1 MFAGWK
7 NLSDT
12 MKTKLL
18 SLAFLG
24 CVGLPQANAQSSD
37 EEFEQFRKEM
47 HEDYQ
52 DFRKQ
57 MFKEYTD
64 FIKQPWKDGLVKEGV
79 KTPEDQKTLPEITE
93 NNAVTNSWLG
103 RQALS
108 VREGIR
114 KMLRNLKKKEKNAK
128 QSAKQPDRQL
138 AINEVIKPK
147 IDKQEQ
153 PQPIAPI
160 KETTVPK
167 VEYRTVKVYGTEVKV
182 RMGNDCRFTLG
193 QVNSVNVGNKLSNL
207 MTPAFDNLLFDCL
220 KIRKERHLSDW
231 AYLQMLKTITY
242 DFYGPRT
249 NESMLVLG
257 YLYLQSGYKMRFYND
272 GPQLGILIASSHSI
286 YGNSYLSFG
295 DGEKYYVFDN
305 DNCQRISYADVP
317 FPKEKDLSLR
327 LVANQ
332 KFDVNDTPERTITS
346 LQYPEFS
353 FTVKMNKNLINFYN
367 NYPNSYI
374 GDDFMTRWATYAN
387 APMDEEVVNYLY
399 PQIREKIKGMSAYD
413 AASRLLNWV
422 QSGFNY
428 QYDDVV
434 WGEDRAFFGEETL
447 YYPYCDCEDRS
458 ILFSHLVRD
467 LLDLDVVLVYYPGHL
482 ATAVAFNEPVEGDY
496 FLLNGRRFTVCD
508 PTLIVGNIG
517 TTMSLVHHEEG
528 KVILLERTGVRM

>member
-1 MFAGWK
+1 
-7 NLSDT
+7 
-12 MKTKLL
+12 MKTQLL

-37 EEFEQFRKEM
+37 EEFEKFRKEM

-108 VREGIR
+108 VREGIM
-114 KMLRNLKKKEKNAK
+114 KMLRKLKKKEKNVK

-167 VEYRTVKVYGTEVKV
+167 VEYRTVKVYGTEGKV

-220 KIRKERHLSDW
+220 KIRKERHLSAW
-231 AYLQMLKTITY
+231 AYLQMLKTIHY
-242 DFYGPRT
+242 DF
-249 NESMLVLG
+249 
-257 YLYLQSGYKMRFYND
+257 
-272 GPQLGILIASSHSI
+272 
-286 YGNSYLSFG
+286 
-295 DGEKYYVFDN
+295 
-305 DNCQRISYADVP
+305 
-317 FPKEKDLSLR
+317 
-327 LVANQ
+327 
-332 KFDVNDTPERTITS
+332 
-346 LQYPEFS
+346 
-353 FTVKMNKNLINFYN
+353 
-367 NYPNSYI
+367 
-374 GDDFMTRWATYAN
+374 
-387 APMDEEVVNYLY
+387 
-399 PQIREKIKGMSAYD
+399 
-413 AASRLLNWV
+413 
-422 QSGFNY
+422 
-428 QYDDVV
+428 
-434 WGEDRAFFGEETL
+434 
-447 YYPYCDCEDRS
+447 
-458 ILFSHLVRD
+458 
-467 LLDLDVVLVYYPGHL
+467 
-482 ATAVAFNEPVEGDY
+482 
-496 FLLNGRRFTVCD
+496 
-508 PTLIVGNIG
+508 
-517 TTMSLVHHEEG
+517 
-528 KVILLERTGVRM
+528 